1 MYKLPKVKAK
11 CWGSQ
16 RKSARARIILQN
28 FPSLSKN
35 NAADLAVP
43 ISIKLKSNI
52 METPKEDDIITNA
65 DESKRLPDENP
76 EPLEGVKKEE
86 TGILDNEPE
95 GKEEGG
101 NVAAKDEAD
110 TRKLDGSN
118 ANNLRT
124 K

>member
-1 MYKLPKVKAK
+1 
-11 CWGSQ
+11 
-16 RKSARARIILQN
+16 
-28 FPSLSKN
+28 
-35 NAADLAVP
+35 
-43 ISIKLKSNI
+43 

>member
-1 MYKLPKVKAK
+1 M
-11 CWGSQ
+11 
-16 RKSARARIILQN
+16 QN
-28 FPSLSKN
+28 
-35 NAADLAVP
+35 
-43 ISIKLKSNI
+43 
-52 METPKEDDIITNA
+52 PKEDDFITNS

-76 EPLEGVKKEE
+76 EPLTGVKKEQ
-86 TGILDNEPE
+86 TDFLDSEPE

-101 NVAAKDEAD
+101 NVAAKNEED

>member
-1 MYKLPKVKAK
+1 
-11 CWGSQ
+11 
-16 RKSARARIILQN
+16 
-28 FPSLSKN
+28 
-35 NAADLAVP
+35 
-43 ISIKLKSNI
+43 

-76 EPLEGVKKEE
+76 EPLTHTKKESVDILE
-86 TGILDNEPE
+86 TGFE
-95 GKEEGG
+95 GKEDGG
-101 NVAAKDEAD
+101 NAAAKNEID